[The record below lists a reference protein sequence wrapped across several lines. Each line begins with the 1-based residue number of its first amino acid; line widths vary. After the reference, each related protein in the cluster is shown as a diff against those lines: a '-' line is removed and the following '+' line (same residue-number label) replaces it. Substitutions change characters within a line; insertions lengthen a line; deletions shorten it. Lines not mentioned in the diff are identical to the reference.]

1 MASVE
6 KKLFSSDNPYI
17 QIMRLDRPIGIY
29 LLLWP
34 TLWGLWLASQGL
46 PNLRILMIFI
56 LGVVVMRSAGCVIN
70 DIADRDIDPLVERT
84 KQRPLATGALTL
96 HQAWLLF
103 FLLVVVAFML
113 VLQLNYFTLLLS
125 GGGLLLTIVYP
136 FCKRF
141 FSAPQLVLGLAFSWS
156 IPMAFAATGREIS
169 LLVYVLWGSVVFWV
183 LLYDTFY
190 AMADRK
196 DDLALSLNSTAI
208 LFGSNDKVMIGLLQV
223 AMLLCLIVVG
233 LLFELGWYY
242 YLSLVISCCL
252 FLRQHYLIRNR
263 KPKDCF
269 QAFLENN
276 YVGGV
281 IFVGVV
287 LSFF

>member
-1 MASVE
+1 MTSVE
-6 KKLFSSDNPYI
+6 KKLFSSANQYI

-34 TLWGLWLASQGL
+34 TLWGLWLASRGL
-46 PNLRILMIFI
+46 PDIRILVIFI

-84 KQRPLATGALTL
+84 KQRPLATGAIAL

-103 FLLVVVAFML
+103 LLLVVVAFML
-113 VLQLNYFTLLLS
+113 VLQLNFFTVLLS

-141 FSAPQLVLGLAFSWS
+141 LSAPQLVLGLAFSWS
-156 IPMAFAATGREIS
+156 VPMAFAATDQDIK
-169 LLVYVLWGSVVFWV
+169 LLVYVLWGSVVFWI
-183 LLYDTFY
+183 LIYDTFY
-190 AMADRK
+190 AMADRE
-196 DDLALSLNSTAI
+196 DDLALNLNSTAI

-276 YVGGV
+276 YVGGD